1 MLLLRLKQAEAALGD
16 GRLDEAAELAV
27 AADFRAHARGQ
38 ELIGKLARA
47 LVQRGREHLQAARL
61 PQALADSQ
69 KAEKLAGSLAE
80 VAQLKAAL
88 AQAIAG
94 RQHEGAQ
101 KQFHLAQARQQIEQ
115 GWLSAGE
122 RILHQAAGDGGTAD
136 LLLAQVESRRAE
148 LEAAAKKV
156 QEALERQDLQGALEL
171 LARKTLAAAQH
182 SGMQELAGRV
192 RQQALDTVRE
202 AMAAGRLDRAEAF
215 LARMQAAWESHFEVR
230 ELAQFM
236 EQFRRACR
244 LIQAGQSHAA
254 VTVLRQLKALLPEAK
269 WLAEA
274 LKAAEQAAEAL
285 ETLTD
290 GPLGWMMLNDFRF
303 SIFDFGLED
312 KKNLTSQISDLRI
325 QSKIQN
331 PKSKMAKEQP
341 PEEMLPKQFILQVDG
356 AGAFLVLRGETV
368 RVGAISSD
376 QENDLVL
383 MAEPDLPQVTLERSE
398 EDWFLRAARA
408 VRVNEREVREK
419 LLADGDAIELSRRC
433 RLKYHRPNAASGTAL
448 LTLSGARLPRADIQ
462 KVVLL
467 GRELILGADQSAHVR
482 AAEFSEKVVLF
493 LRDERLYCK
502 GAGLPERT
510 LDLEEVV
517 NCGAARFVITKK

>member
-1 MLLLRLKQAEAALGD
+1 
-16 GRLDEAAELAV
+16 
-27 AADFRAHARGQ
+27 
-38 ELIGKLARA
+38 
-47 LVQRGREHLQAARL
+47 
-61 PQALADSQ
+61 
-69 KAEKLAGSLAE
+69 
-80 VAQLKAAL
+80 
-88 AQAIAG
+88 
-94 RQHEGAQ
+94 
-101 KQFHLAQARQQIEQ
+101 
-115 GWLSAGE
+115 
-122 RILHQAAGDGGTAD
+122 
-136 LLLAQVESRRAE
+136 
-148 LEAAAKKV
+148 
-156 QEALERQDLQGALEL
+156 
-171 LARKTLAAAQH
+171 
-182 SGMQELAGRV
+182 
-192 RQQALDTVRE
+192 
-202 AMAAGRLDRAEAF
+202 
-215 LARMQAAWESHFEVR
+215 
-230 ELAQFM
+230 
-236 EQFRRACR
+236 
-244 LIQAGQSHAA
+244 
-254 VTVLRQLKALLPEAK
+254 
-269 WLAEA
+269 
-274 LKAAEQAAEAL
+274 
-285 ETLTD
+285 
-290 GPLGWMMLNDFRF
+290 
-303 SIFDFGLED
+303 
-312 KKNLTSQISDLRI
+312 
-325 QSKIQN
+325 
-331 PKSKMAKEQP
+331 MAKEQP